1 MEGVEEEEEE
11 DMNED
16 GGDDEESELP
26 DPRLALISHAPKPVD
41 EDEDLIT

>member
-1 MEGVEEEEEE
+1 MEGVEEEE

-16 GGDDEESELP
+16 GEDEESELP